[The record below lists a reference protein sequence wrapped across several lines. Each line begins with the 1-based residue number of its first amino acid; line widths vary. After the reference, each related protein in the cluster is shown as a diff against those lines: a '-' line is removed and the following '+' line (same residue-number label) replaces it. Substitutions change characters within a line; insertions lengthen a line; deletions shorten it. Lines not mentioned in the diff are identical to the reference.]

1 MGDVKTLT
9 STNLKQLMKNM
20 ISRFAVRAFT
30 FGMLAAAA
38 ISTSAWAQEEGA
50 KVTKKTMLD
59 QWVIDGGWT
68 MIPLVLLLGLTIF
81 LIVYCY
87 QQLKD
92 EKFCPE
98 ALRVQLIGL
107 MGECRVQSAIKLA
120 TESPTY
126 LGRLVA
132 YALPNIDANRT
143 DDLGKDGIEDAI
155 ADFTANERPQNMKYV
170 DILALAGSIAP
181 SIGLFG
187 TVQGMIMAFGVL
199 ATTGQA
205 DPSDLAG
212 SISIALLTTF
222 WGLIISIIAIPA
234 FFLFKKKAQ
243 ALEASCIN
251 AVEEMVNTSINV
263 INAEAQLARIPEG
276 LDVEGEEGAEGAE
289 EVQA

>member
-1 MGDVKTLT
+1 
-9 STNLKQLMKNM
+9 MKNM

-30 FGMLAAAA
+30 FGMLAAATIA
-38 ISTSAWAQEEGA
+38 SSAWAQEETA

-59 QWVIDGGWT
+59 KWVIDGGWT

-87 QQLKD
+87 QFLKD

-98 ALRVQLIGL
+98 ALRTQLIGF

-143 DDLGKDGIEDAI
+143 EDLGKDSIEDAI
-155 ADFTANERPQNMKYV
+155 ADFTANERPQTMKYV

-187 TVQGMIMAFGVL
+187 TVQGMVGAFAIL
-199 ATTGQA
+199 AESGQA
-205 DPSDLAG
+205 DPAQLAG
-212 SISIALLTTF
+212 SISVALLTTF
-222 WGLIISIIAIPA
+222 WGLIISIIALPA
-234 FFLFKKKAQ
+234 FFFLKKSAQ
-243 ALEASCIN
+243 AREAECVN
-251 AVEEMVNTSINV
+251 AIEEMVNTSINV
-263 INAEAQLARIPEG
+263 INAEAQLLRIPEG
-276 LDVEGEEGAEGAE
+276 LDGAGEEGEYTEEYAE
-289 EVQA
+289 EQPEA

>member
-1 MGDVKTLT
+1 
-9 STNLKQLMKNM
+9 MKNM
-20 ISRFAVRAFT
+20 ISRFAVRASIL
-30 FGMLAAAA
+30 GMLAAATL
-38 ISTSAWAQEEGA
+38 SSSVWAQEEA
-50 KVTKKTMLD
+50 TKAVTKKTMLD
-59 QWVIDGGWT
+59 TWVIDGGPT
-68 MIPLVLLLGLTIF
+68 MIPLVLLLGFTIF
-81 LIVYCY
+81 LIVYSI
-87 QQLKD
+87 QLLKD

-98 ALRVQLIGL
+98 ALRTQLIAF

-143 DDLGKDGIEDAI
+143 EDLGKDSIEDAI
-155 ADFTANERPQNMKYV
+155 ADFTANERPQTMKFV
-170 DILALAGSIAP
+170 DMLALAGSIAP

-187 TVQGMIMAFGVL
+187 TVQGMIGAFATL

-212 SISIALLTTF
+212 DISVALLTTF

-243 ALEASCIN
+243 ALEAACVN

-276 LDVEGEEGAEGAE
+276 LDVEGEEGAEGAVE

>member
-1 MGDVKTLT
+1 MNIYEKEHLNSLRALLPECTVLLRKSGAFPLEKPCSLVLCGNGARHTVKGGTG
-9 STNLKQLMKNM
+9 SGEVN
-20 ISRFAVRAFT
+20 SRFFVSAEEGLKEAGFNIVSGAWLDAYDKVRAKAQKKFADGAFKKMLRDPIGAVSEIMGAIVPEPEYSISLPAEGEAAVYVLSRISGEGTDRSFT
-30 FGMLAAAA
+30 KGDF
-38 ISTSAWAQEEGA
+38 
-50 KVTKKTMLD
+50 
-59 QWVIDGGWT
+59 
-68 MIPLVLLLGLTIF
+68 LL
-81 LIVYCY
+81 
-87 QQLKD
+87 
-92 EKFCPE
+92 
-98 ALRVQLIGL
+98 
-107 MGECRVQSAIKLA
+107 
-120 TESPTY
+120 
-126 LGRLVA
+126 
-132 YALPNIDANRT
+132 T
-143 DDLGKDGIEDAI
+143 DS
-155 ADFTANERPQNMKYV
+155 ERR